1 MTFIPFNPTVPVLVD
16 GRNGVAVG
24 VAEFGAGSGALWLV
38 ALPDGELWT
47 GPVAASASARED

>member
-1 MTFIPFNPTVPVLVD
+1 MTFIPFNPAVPVLVD

-38 ALPDGELWT
+38 ALPDGALWT
-47 GPVAASASARED
+47 TPVASASARAD